1 MKGYNIKGITR
12 TARWNEA
19 NRRNLLSQSM
29 HLPPQKVARGE
40 TYHKIQLADVIV
52 ESLLAQKQ
60 QLASTNH
67 KLVIQGELHYKLKYV
82 MANYPSKRFEEE
94 SDVIIIH

>member
-1 MKGYNIKGITR
+1 MKGYNIKVITR
-12 TARWNEA
+12 TAQWNEA
-19 NRRNLLSQSM
+19 SRHHQLSQSM

-40 TYHKIQLADVIV
+40 TYHKVQLVDVIV
-52 ESLLAQKQ
+52 EMLAQKQ

-82 MANYPSKRFEEE
+82 MAYY
-94 SDVIIIH
+94 IHRNDLKNNLMSS